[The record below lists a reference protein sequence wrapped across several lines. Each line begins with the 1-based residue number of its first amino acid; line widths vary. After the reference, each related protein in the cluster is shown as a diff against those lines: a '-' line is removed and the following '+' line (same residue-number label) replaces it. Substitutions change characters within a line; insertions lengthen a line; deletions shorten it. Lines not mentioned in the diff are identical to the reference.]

1 MAGLLRTQEKDL
13 IGNVFEL
20 DVRTVPSAMTS
31 RENIVYFDISED
43 EESIKTKIAQESHST
58 YPVCNGDIDHI
69 VGYVDSKSLLERAIR
84 NQSLTLNK
92 SLEKG
97 LEIRPPLILPDTLT
111 LAEAMDHFKG
121 RGETLAVVLN
131 EYALTVGI
139 LSLQDIMLV
148 LMGNISGEDEQITQR
163 DESSW
168 LLDGAAPIEDVKHA
182 LNLEEFPDEEN
193 YETISGFMTYMLRRI
208 PHKMDSIIF
217 NNYKFEVMD
226 IENYKIGQLLV
237 TRLNLKPEVVNI
249 ESEDAKGENEVS

>member
-1 MAGLLRTQEKDL
+1 
-13 IGNVFEL
+13 
-20 DVRTVPSAMTS
+20 
-31 RENIVYFDISED
+31 
-43 EESIKTKIAQESHST
+43 
-58 YPVCNGDIDHI
+58 
-69 VGYVDSKSLLERAIR
+69 
-84 NQSLTLNK
+84 

-249 ESEDAKGENEVS
+249 ESEDAKGESEVS